1 MYKQQ
6 HIRLL
11 FRGAARF
18 PDFSRKVGPTSKK
31 LISFWG
37 MRSCTSLP
45 IPISNPCIH
54 PLISFPSSHSLDESS
69 LDEPLLDNE
78 LMAGS
83 DIGKQSK
90 VMGGTLVGPKPYRI
104 NSIFIYHQSDDMHY
118 VIHSNPFWARSAT
131 LASANIGDSLPNWKR
146 LSCHHTR
153 LLFLLQKVDR
163 EKSECN
169 RATFEVWI
177 RNSRGSASYAEKVA
191 RLHASKFGNVQGK
204 CFHICWSFCC
214 SRSNTLLCPEGSFL
228 APKIGI
234 LFGDAVGA
242 LFEAPGCHLAVAMSS
257 VTLLYKGGPHSVS
270 KIHINLRCKKRI
282 QKLVSW
288 TFLSWS
294 WQPVPFYYVDARGR
308 VLQKPAIEALWGSAR
323 LGEAWARP
331 RLERKTY
338 WHKDKAR
345 LMGTRNY
352 IILLLKSQE
361 GWTWSS
367 WCLCC
372 LARILSRSWRKGT
385 AWRQASKPQG
395 YGNYDKEG
403 TRFWTSKRKKKQ
415 ARKNGPPQFKIPA
428 AAVAGQISFNL
439 K

>member
-104 NSIFIYHQSDDMHY
+104 NSMFIYHQSDDMHY

-153 LLFLLQKVDR
+153 LKVDEILR
-163 EKSECN
+163 IPLQHRIWKSSM
-169 RATFEVWI
+169 FF
-177 RNSRGSASYAEKVA
+177 SM
-191 RLHASKFGNVQGK
+191 
-204 CFHICWSFCC
+204 
-214 SRSNTLLCPEGSFL
+214 
-228 APKIGI
+228 AP
-234 LFGDAVGA
+234 
-242 LFEAPGCHLAVAMSS
+242 
-257 VTLLYKGGPHSVS
+257 VS
-270 KIHINLRCKKRI
+270 
-282 QKLVSW
+282 
-288 TFLSWS
+288 
-294 WQPVPFYYVDARGR
+294 
-308 VLQKPAIEALWGSAR
+308 
-323 LGEAWARP
+323 
-331 RLERKTY
+331 
-338 WHKDKAR
+338 
-345 LMGTRNY
+345 
-352 IILLLKSQE
+352 
-361 GWTWSS
+361 
-367 WCLCC
+367 
-372 LARILSRSWRKGT
+372 
-385 AWRQASKPQG
+385 
-395 YGNYDKEG
+395 
-403 TRFWTSKRKKKQ
+403 
-415 ARKNGPPQFKIPA
+415 
-428 AAVAGQISFNL
+428 
-439 K
+439 